1 MRNSFILFLP
11 SLLRLDIQAYTR
23 MPLAIEERGEN
34 SGKDGDRLQKIKER
48 TNDRSKEAD
57 TSSVLSQC

>member
-11 SLLRLDIQAYTR
+11 SLFRLDLQAYTR

-34 SGKDGDRLQKIKER
+34 SGKDGDRLQKKEIR
-48 TNDRSKEAD
+48 TKERSKEAD
-57 TSSVLSQC
+57 SSSVLSQY